1 MVKWSSDIKMVVDSL
16 HSEGKSLREIASQT
30 GVSKST
36 IHTYIKSLPSETTV
50 AENDVP
56 KLIISDIQGDS
67 MISHQEADTFVNEL
81 VSSVQVPTIPS
92 TKASKKATKKAEDFM
107 ENLFAEKPKGKAR
120 VARVARQVVQKQYD
134 DPQVKGQMIAQI
146 TMNVNNFEPL
156 LTDFVKPSKD
166 SFLTGLQKKSCSE
179 LEVLLKTMETTRS
192 VANLTNQ
199 FMHFFYLGTN
209 VVEIGTTHYL
219 GMDTQGFSMALR
231 QQNDEIRMIMKEMC
245 MNKVESFKKV
255 TTPEIR
261 LAMIMTTTLIGV
273 NAQNSMRK
281 MQKVDVPKPKKDT
294 PEPKNEIL
302 PTPSG
307 QPPKPK
313 VVSFIPDDKF
323 STFSDL

>member
-1 MVKWSSDIKMVVDSL
+1 MVKWSSEVKMAVDAL
-16 HSEGKSLREIASQT
+16 HSSGKSLREIASQT

-36 IHTYIKSLPSETTV
+36 IHTYIKSLPS
-50 AENDVP
+50 DVP
-56 KLIISDIQGDS
+56 ELIVSDIQGDG

-81 VSSVQVPTIPS
+81 VSTVQVPTIPA
-92 TKASKKATKKAEDFM
+92 TKASKKATKTAEDFM
-107 ENLFAEKPKGKAR
+107 ENLLSAKPKGKAR
-120 VARVARQVVQKQYD
+120 QVVQKEYE
-134 DPQVKGQMIAQI
+134 DPQIKGQMIAQI

-156 LTDFVKPSKD
+156 LTDFLKPSKD
-166 SFLTGLQKKSCSE
+166 SFLTGIQKKSCSE

-231 QQNDEIRMIMKEMC
+231 QQHEEIQMIMKEMC

-281 MQKVDVPKPKKDT
+281 MQKVDVPKPRKET
-294 PEPKNEIL
+294 PEPKNE
-302 PTPSG
+302 TPSG

-313 VVSFIPDDKF
+313 VVTFVPEDTV

>member
-1 MVKWSSDIKMVVDSL
+1 
-16 HSEGKSLREIASQT
+16 
-30 GVSKST
+30 
-36 IHTYIKSLPSETTV
+36 
-50 AENDVP
+50 
-56 KLIISDIQGDS
+56 
-67 MISHQEADTFVNEL
+67 
-81 VSSVQVPTIPS
+81 
-92 TKASKKATKKAEDFM
+92 M
-107 ENLFAEKPKGKAR
+107 ENLLSAKPKGKAR
-120 VARVARQVVQKQYD
+120 QVVQKEYE
-134 DPQVKGQMIAQI
+134 DPQIKGQMIAQI

-156 LTDFVKPSKD
+156 LTDFLKPSKD
-166 SFLTGLQKKSCSE
+166 SFLTGIQKKSCSE

-231 QQNDEIRMIMKEMC
+231 QQHEEIQMIMKEMC

-281 MQKVDVPKPKKDT
+281 MQKVDVPKPRKET
-294 PEPKNEIL
+294 PEPKNE
-302 PTPSG
+302 TPSG

-313 VVSFIPDDKF
+313 VVTFVPEDTV

>member
-1 MVKWSSDIKMVVDSL
+1 MVVDSL
-16 HSEGKSLREIASQT
+16 HSQGKSLREIASQT

-36 IHTYIKSLPSETTV
+36 IHTYLKSIPSETTV

-81 VSSVQVPTIPS
+81 VSSVQVPTIPA
-92 TKASKKATKKAEDFM
+92 TKTSKKATKTAEDFM
-107 ENLFAEKPKGKAR
+107 ENLLSSKTKGKTR
-120 VARVARQVVQKQYD
+120 VSKQVVPKQYE
-134 DPQVKGQMIAQI
+134 DPQIKGELIARL

-156 LTDFVKPSKD
+156 LTDFLKPSKD
-166 SFLTGLQKKSCSE
+166 VFLTSLQKKNCSE

-209 VVEIGTTHYL
+209 VVEVGTTHYL

-281 MQKVDVPKPKKDT
+281 KQKVDVPKQKKET

-302 PTPSG
+302 STPSG

-313 VVSFIPDDKF
+313 IVSIIPDDTV